1 MTRARI
7 VTLGQAMA
15 MTPTMRASTPR
26 TIKEVDA
33 FLSMMGSFRWVSRTH
48 GRPIRH
54 GDPTPGSNTAIGTA
68 FGRGQSC
75 RGNGGY
81 CSGECRLR
89 GDLPPSHGDS
99 G

>member
-7 VTLGQAMA
+7 VTEGQAMA

-33 FLSMMGSFRWVSRTH
+33 FLSMMGSFRSVSQTH
-48 GRPIRH
+48 GRPIRR

-68 FGRGQSC
+68 FGWATAP
-75 RGNGGY
+75 GGIAPVNITRATVAFTLAESY
-81 CSGECRLR
+81 DGLS
-89 GDLPPSHGDS
+89 
-99 G
+99 